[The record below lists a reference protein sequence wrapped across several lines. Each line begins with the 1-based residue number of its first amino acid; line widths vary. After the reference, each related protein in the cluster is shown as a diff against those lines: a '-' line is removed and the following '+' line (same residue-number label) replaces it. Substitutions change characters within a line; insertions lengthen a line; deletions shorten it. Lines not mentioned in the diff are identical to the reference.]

1 MKILKKKLIIN
12 DKIYKNIDKKEGK
25 LCKNQMSIYKMSA
38 TFQTL
43 ISSTNQKQSTI
54 ISNI

>member
-1 MKILKKKLIIN
+1 MIKYIKISIKKREN
-12 DKIYKNIDKKEGK
+12 YE
-25 LCKNQMSIYKMSA
+25 KNQMSIYKMSA